1 MSIPRQD
8 VFPAF
13 VVITHPG
20 EPTPL
25 TELSSAPMF
34 PKTGYQVNTSRVV
47 MFGDTITIA
56 VDGSDGPRV
65 VFREKVDITTFI
77 KGATVRED
85 SFVQTISGKKIAYK
99 KDTACGCGSRLK
111 SWNPYKSLYSSK
123 DPTE

>member
-1 MSIPRQD
+1 MIQRHD

-13 VVITHPG
+13 VVITPPG

-25 TELSSAPMF
+25 TEHSSAPMF
-34 PKTGYQVNTSRVV
+34 PKTGYQVNTCRVV
-47 MFGDTITIA
+47 LFQDTITIA

-65 VFREKVDITTFI
+65 VFREKVDTATFI
-77 KGATVRED
+77 KSATVRED
-85 SFVQTISGKKIAYK
+85 SYVQTVSGKKIAYK